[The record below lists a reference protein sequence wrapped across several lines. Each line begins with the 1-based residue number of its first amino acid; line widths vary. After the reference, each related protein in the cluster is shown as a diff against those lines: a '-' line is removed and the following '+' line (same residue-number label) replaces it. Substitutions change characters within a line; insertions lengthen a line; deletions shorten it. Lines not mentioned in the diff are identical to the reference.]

1 MLATLTSCS
10 YDKHD
15 LILIVFGKQHQNTF
29 KNDVQIQLSLSLHF
43 YLFYLFLNS
52 CDGKNAK
59 QRVFLGR
66 LLVVLKRPGCV
77 VRWL

>member
-66 LLVVLKRPGCV
+66 LLVVLKRAGCV